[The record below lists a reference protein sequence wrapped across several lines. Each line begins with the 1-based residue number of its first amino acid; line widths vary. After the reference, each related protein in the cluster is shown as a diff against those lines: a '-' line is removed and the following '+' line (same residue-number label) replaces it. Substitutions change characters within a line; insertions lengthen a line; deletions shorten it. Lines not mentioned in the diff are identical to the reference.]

1 VSADAS
7 PFNPAPH
14 VDLSFP
20 CRWQAEILAA
30 RPLIL
35 PSRHV
40 IYPRQAEE
48 IERGALEV
56 LIRPE
61 VAGAD
66 PFLATCALG
75 FNDPAVPTGLWSAP
89 NPGELCAV
97 AGGYAYLIDTTDPER
112 FTFIPLRPVL
122 EVRPLPADGLLLFA
136 GHHVLLAWG
145 GNGLAWQS
153 KRLSSE
159 GLTVTGIE
167 PGILHGIGWDL
178 LTDKEIPFSLDLR
191 TGFLVPMPNR

>member
-1 VSADAS
+1 
-7 PFNPAPH
+7 
-14 VDLSFP
+14 
-20 CRWQAEILAA
+20 
-30 RPLIL
+30 
-35 PSRHV
+35 
-40 IYPRQAEE
+40 
-48 IERGALEV
+48 
-56 LIRPE
+56 
-61 VAGAD
+61 
-66 PFLATCALG
+66 
-75 FNDPAVPTGLWSAP
+75 
-89 NPGELCAV
+89 
-97 AGGYAYLIDTTDPER
+97 
-112 FTFIPLRPVL
+112 L